1 MRIYVG
7 LGFERIKLLGMVKK
21 NTEIGRTPSL
31 ISSLKLA
38 ALAPHQH
45 PALWLPQPVPCFVFV
60 PSYLEETAPSVSD
73 DFPNVVIVGY
83 FSCPIILLVDH

>member
-7 LGFERIKLLGMVKK
+7 LGFERIKLIGMVKK

-38 ALAPHQH
+38 ALAPHPH
-45 PALWLPQPVPCFVFV
+45 PALLLPSP
-60 PSYLEETAPSVSD
+60 YLVL
-73 DFPNVVIVGY
+73 FL
-83 FSCPIILLVDH
+83 FLLT